1 MNMHRF
7 NSLFEEDSG
16 LDRLKG
22 VLQSQS
28 IISHLSRPN
37 RYSSLIDPQSSPSQA
52 PNMASPPL
60 STEAPA
66 EWSAVGHAAAT
77 GKSGRVIHNLQEE
90 VARLKR
96 DSALWQSRA
105 EESQRNNEALK
116 IQLQNMADHLR
127 TMEQLN
133 ETNTRS
139 IERKERKIEALR
151 AELHTE
157 RTKRHDAQIVANET
171 NEAMRVERQNHHR
184 ELARMQEEA
193 KYYENRYEVL
203 SNATRREKA
212 DLGHR
217 VDELWARLRA
227 MSEAQASQSV
237 CAERLMV
244 IGDQKDREIDGLH
257 EKFERVL
264 ALFAEYKKEKDK
276 EFRDTVDQARGQ
288 NSLIDAALAQLKE
301 TEEKMKWVIRMS
313 EINESKQGKEAKE
326 EPTAK
331 PPSS

>member
-1 MNMHRF
+1 MDILSFFRVLNVTRL
-7 NSLFEEDSG
+7 NIDS
-16 LDRLKG
+16 
-22 VLQSQS
+22 
-28 IISHLSRPN
+28 
-37 RYSSLIDPQSSPSQA
+37 QSSPSQA

-116 IQLQNMADHLR
+116 TQLQNMAGRLR
-127 TMEQLN
+127 TMEQLD

-151 AELHTE
+151 EELHAE

-184 ELARMQEEA
+184 EMARMQEEA

-203 SNATRREKA
+203 SNATKREKA
-212 DLGHR
+212 DLGRR
-217 VDELWARLRA
+217 VDDLWARLRA
-227 MSEAQASQSV
+227 MSEAQTSQSE
-237 CAERLMV
+237 CTERLMV
-244 IGDQKDREIDGLH
+244 IGDQKDREISGLH
-257 EKFERVL
+257 EQFDRVM
-264 ALFAEYKKEKDK
+264 ALFAEYKEAKEQ
-276 EFRDTVDQARGQ
+276 EFRDTVDHARAQ
-288 NSLIDAALAQLKE
+288 NSLIDAALKQVKE

-313 EINESKQGKEAKE
+313 EINESKQGKESKE
-326 EPTAK
+326 ELTAK